1 MEFDLNAA
9 FNDAWHNEVED
20 RTAKSG
26 IDPADWRAAGR
37 KSKEWPNK
45 EDSSWWLTNGPVM
58 AQNYINWRQ
67 EGDEKHWK
75 LWEPAPGEPAIELGI
90 TAPIGGVTVKGYIDR
105 IFHSPPFDS
114 IEPDR
119 LIIVDLKTGSRNPES
134 DLQLG
139 FYASLVEVAFGVRP
153 SFGAY
158 YKARDGK
165 LIKPLVPLEHYSLE
179 FLGGLLR
186 DYVRARN
193 NGIYIPNIGSHCNNC
208 GVARACAAVNGSEA
222 IKYDPHHPGYGR
234 NIPE

>member
-1 MEFDLNAA
+1 MDFDLEAA
-9 FNDAWHNEVED
+9 FNASWHKEVED
-20 RTAKSG
+20 RKAISG
-26 IDPADWRAAGR
+26 IDPSDWRSAGR
-37 KSKEWPNK
+37 KSKEWPDK
-45 EDSSWWLTNGPVM
+45 ENDQWWLHNGLTM
-58 AQNYINWRQ
+58 AQDYAKWRQ
-67 EGDEKHWK
+67 EGDEAHWK
-75 LWEPAPGEPAIELGI
+75 IWEPVQGEAAIELGI

-119 LIIVDLKTGSRNPES
+119 LIIVDLKTGARNPDS

-165 LIKPLVPLEHYSLE
+165 LTTPLVPLGHYSLE
-179 FLGGLLR
+179 FIGGLLR

-193 NGIYIPNIGSHCNNC
+193 AGIYLPHIGSHCNNC

-222 IKYDPHHPGYGR
+222 VKYDPHHPLYGR
-234 NIPE
+234 NLSD